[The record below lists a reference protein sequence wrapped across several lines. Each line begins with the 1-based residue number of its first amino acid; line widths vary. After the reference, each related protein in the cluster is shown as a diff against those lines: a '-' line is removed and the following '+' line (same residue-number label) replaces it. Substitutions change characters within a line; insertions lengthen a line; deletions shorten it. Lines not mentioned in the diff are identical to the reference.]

1 MEQYNIDAND
11 ISHLSN
17 FCTTCNFRNYLIV
30 EATFLVLETKIGS
43 PPNSIRKIN
52 SKFMQNNE
60 KYVSCL
66 DPHSSSRIR
75 YIEVSCHLL
84 ATAIRFRTQMGPET
98 TPHLRRSRTPPECHR
113 ENLQMDIEAFRMGE
127 PAPSLVHRHQHN

>member
-30 EATFLVLETKIGS
+30 ETTFLELETKVGS
-43 PPNSIRKIN
+43 PPNSISKIN
-52 SKFMQNNE
+52 SKFMQNYA
-60 KYVSCL
+60 KCVSCL
-66 DPHSSSRIR
+66 DPHSNSRIR